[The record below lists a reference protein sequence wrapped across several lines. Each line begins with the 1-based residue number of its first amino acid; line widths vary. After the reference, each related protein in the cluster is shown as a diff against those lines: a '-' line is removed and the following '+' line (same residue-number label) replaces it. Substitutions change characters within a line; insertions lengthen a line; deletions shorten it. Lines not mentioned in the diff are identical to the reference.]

1 MMGARITVYENTAPK
16 LTLQLRKRVPGGGYA
31 PYLLD
36 GGPTI
41 EFIGKVSPN
50 DADGSAVFNKTGG
63 AVVITADGTAT
74 NALYSV
80 VTVQLAAVDIAT
92 PRNLYWFLRVT
103 KSGLPDVVDDGILE
117 VRNV

>member
-1 MMGARITVYENTAPK
+1 MGARIKVYENTAPK
-16 LTLQLRKRVPGGGYA
+16 LTLQLRKRATGSGYT

-36 GGPTI
+36 GAPTI
-41 EFIGKVSPN
+41 SFVVKASPS
-50 DADGSAVFNKTGG
+50 DADGAAVFTKTGG
-63 AVVITADGTAT
+63 DVVIVADGTAP
-74 NALYSV
+74 NAQWSV
-80 VTVQLAAVDIAT
+80 VTVQLAAADIAT